1 MNKNVQWNADTI
13 KKKSKNK
20 KLCSPQRC
28 GGVALGFH
36 ENRA

>member
-13 KKKSKNK
+13 KKKKTK